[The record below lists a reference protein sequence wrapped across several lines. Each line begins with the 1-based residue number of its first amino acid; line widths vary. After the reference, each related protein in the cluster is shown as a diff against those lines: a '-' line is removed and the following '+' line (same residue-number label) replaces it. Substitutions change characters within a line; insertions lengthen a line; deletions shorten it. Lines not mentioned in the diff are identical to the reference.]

1 MSIGGKTGEYV
12 AAARAIVHEKF
23 YYTVAGDFEDGKNYL
38 GFSNADECL
47 AAVYKLIENPDLILK
62 MQQANY
68 EYYQNYL
75 EPCKLI
81 ANSLKI
87 AMAVPRQN

>member
-23 YYTVAGDFEDGKNYL
+23 YYQVTGNFEEGRNYL
-38 GFSNADECL
+38 EFTTADQCVE
-47 AAVYKLIENPDLILK
+47 AVKKLTDNPQLILE
-62 MQQANY
+62 MQRNNY

-75 EPCKLI
+75 EPCRLI
-81 ANSLKI
+81 ENTLELVK
-87 AMAVPRQN
+87 